1 MGTEVGVVFNKL
13 SDRLWLPRLREWMR
27 ASGPALHEH
36 MLEKLLAA
44 EVLEVR
50 VLHPAIAQSLVGKVV
65 SVLEDR
71 QPRHQPRRQRR
82 LARFVGVHRPE
93 RILQKTPIDRP
104 PQLHQRVF
112 HVDDLIKPRAEQILL
127 AGLPSL
133 AWSHR
138 KSPLHQ
144 REREESWLAIR
155 GNPQNRIRK
164 EIALQRPKTGKF
176 DYLSQPN
183 HPAHSIAFKF
193 FTDDYF
199 DFAILNS
206 VLYAVQDADSRLR
219 EAHRMLKPGGELRLS
234 GPRKDTNLEL
244 LFSRIA
250 NELKEGGLFRNSN
263 PTICRCCKLVS

>member
-1 MGTEVGVVFNKL
+1 
-13 SDRLWLPRLREWMR
+13 
-27 ASGPALHEH
+27 H

-50 VLHPAIAQSLVGKVV
+50 VLHPAIAQSLVGKAV

-144 REREESWLAIR
+144 REREESHGLRFEGILKIEFA
-155 GNPQNRIRK
+155 RK
-164 EIALQRPKTGKF
+164 SPSNGQK
-176 DYLSQPN
+176 
-183 HPAHSIAFKF
+183 PANSI
-193 FTDDYF
+193 T
-199 DFAILNS
+199 
-206 VLYAVQDADSRLR
+206 
-219 EAHRMLKPGGELRLS
+219 
-234 GPRKDTNLEL
+234 
-244 LFSRIA
+244 
-250 NELKEGGLFRNSN
+250 
-263 PTICRCCKLVS
+263 